1 MPQPPPANGHRGSW
15 QRQGVGGNGEG
26 SARRQ
31 DQWDRQDQVEAP
43 LQAERR
49 DEARLGEAAE
59 DDRGGVSRKG
69 SLPNRKALYPQ
80 GSSSRNGHW
89 KAQEKVLVRVRARTG
104 KGIAGGRVEAARAV
118 WNSRR
123 GLRQSPSKSRLD
135 HTKNEE
141 NKWGKVQ
148 FLFSTSLFPVLG
160 LRVAQSFRSYIT
172 HQLSG
177 P

>member
-1 MPQPPPANGHRGSW
+1 M
-15 QRQGVGGNGEG
+15 
-26 SARRQ
+26 
-31 DQWDRQDQVEAP
+31 DRQDQVEAP
-43 LQAERR
+43 LQAKRG

-69 SLPNRKALYPQ
+69 SLPNRKSLYPQ
-80 GSSSRNGHW
+80 GSSRNGYW

-123 GLRQSPSKSRLD
+123 GLRQRSPSKSRLD

-148 FLFSTSLFPVLG
+148 FLFSTSLFPSYGSELPSLFAATSSINSQGLKGVQVLG
-160 LRVAQSFRSYIT
+160 
-172 HQLSG
+172 
-177 P
+177 